1 MGAASTTAII
11 TGAIADFG
19 PEAVTILTAVIGVG
33 IALLVFRW
41 GWKKVR
47 GSVR

>member
-11 TGAIADFG
+11 TGVISDFG
-19 PEAVTILTAVIGVG
+19 PEAVTILTAVIGIG

-41 GWKKVR
+41 GWRKVR
-47 GSVR
+47 GAVH